1 MRLFISV
8 RLKNVRKRLV
18 FRHFQDVFSKSIN
31 LKWPNESIF
40 IFQILTELE
49 YSGVGQ
55 NKEQSA
61 TMFAHLVSNA
71 SQLIKPYI
79 DTILKVYMRC
89 FARFGTIYTKTWIT
103 AMEEFYF

>member
-1 MRLFISV
+1 MYP
-8 RLKNVRKRLV
+8 LKTSENVWFSNI
-18 FRHFQDVFSKSIN
+18 FRGGCKKSIS
-31 LKWPNESIF
+31 LKWPNESSSV
-40 IFQILTELE
+40 FQILTELE

-79 DTILKVYMRC
+79 DTILKVY
-89 FARFGTIYTKTWIT
+89 IYLVNKEKRKRNSNFSSFQVMINQSK
-103 AMEEFYF
+103 